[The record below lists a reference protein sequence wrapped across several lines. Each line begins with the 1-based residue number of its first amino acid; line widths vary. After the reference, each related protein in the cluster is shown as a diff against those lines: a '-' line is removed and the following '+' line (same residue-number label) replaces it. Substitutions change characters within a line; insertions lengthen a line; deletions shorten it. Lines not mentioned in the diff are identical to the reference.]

1 MKRMSIV
8 FGLLAVI
15 CIIGIVFFLLGAGV
29 KTANN
34 EAVSYQI
41 TGTVE
46 VKQVDVNVKVPGR
59 VSQILVN
66 EGDTITAGDEIAIIE
81 ADNIEAKAQLA
92 LAAIEAAKAQYQ
104 KAKNGARPQQ
114 RDQADN
120 LVEQAKAGYELAET
134 TYKRMEYL
142 YQEGVLPQQ
151 KLDMARTE
159 MEVAK
164 KKYENAL
171 KQADL
176 VREGAQNEDIAAAA
190 ALVKQAEAAYA
201 EVQTY
206 LKDARV
212 TAPLSGIITAKNVE
226 SGELVSTGMPLV
238 SISDF
243 SDAWVEIKVRETA
256 LNRFKL
262 GDTVPVEILAYPGV
276 RYQGKV
282 VYIAA
287 KPSYATERA
296 YQEKAEKD
304 IVAFAVR
311 IKLDN
316 HDLKLRPGMTAV
328 VNLQ

>member
-1 MKRMSIV
+1 MKRMGVI
-8 FGLLAVI
+8 FGLLVGL
-15 CIIGIVFFLLGAGV
+15 CIVGIVFFLRGTGSKAV
-29 KTANN
+29 NTA
-34 EAVSYQI
+34 AMPYQI

-46 VKQVDVNVKVPGR
+46 VKQVDVNIKVPGR

-66 EGDTITAGDEIAIIE
+66 EGDSVTAGDEIAIIE

-92 LAAIEAAKAQYQ
+92 LAAVEAAKAQYQ

-114 RDQADN
+114 LDQAEN

-134 TYKRMEYL
+134 TYQRMEYL
-142 YQEGVLPQQ
+142 YREGVLPQQ

-159 MEVAK
+159 LAVAK
-164 KKYENAL
+164 KKYENAV

-243 SDAWVEIKVRETA
+243 SDAWVEVKVRETA
-256 LNRFKL
+256 LNRFQL
-262 GDTVPVEILAYPGV
+262 GSTVPVEILAYPGV

-296 YQEKAEKD
+296 NQEKAEKD

-328 VNLQ
+328 VNFQ